1 MQTIFKDKGRKI
13 TLENKP
19 IAKVK
24 VVIALINMVDVHVTT
39 THRKATKKKCLRTKT
54 TKEQSALMD

>member
-1 MQTIFKDKGRKI
+1 MGRKV

-39 THRKATKKKCLRTKT
+39 IRMKT
-54 TKEQSALMD
+54 TRKQVFKDQKPQKNKVC